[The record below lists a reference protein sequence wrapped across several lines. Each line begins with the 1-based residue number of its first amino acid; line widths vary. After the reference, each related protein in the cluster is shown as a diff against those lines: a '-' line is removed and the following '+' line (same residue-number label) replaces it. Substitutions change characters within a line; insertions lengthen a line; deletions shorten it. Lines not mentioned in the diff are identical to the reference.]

1 MNKVFCRKKRILPS
15 FFTGFLILFNLF
27 LFSACGLD
35 TFFVINAPTEIIH
48 EPTYQ
53 NTIDEADRYFEFRTN
68 ENQDDSVIFLGT
80 DVYYKIY
87 SDSSRLTS
95 EHSSIMQLAN
105 SDNSSNQAAD
115 RMIASYRFQ
124 PLRAKGH
131 TDQVVLVPNKNSNR
145 RVKIRLVDIRPYDVA
160 QISISDSIVDIP
172 VRALPNSPSFDFFS
186 GADDMKPKSDDADT
200 NMSSSSTDPDV
211 YYVSMFAVA
220 VGQDNTYARLYSNV
234 LYLGSVQISR
244 N

>member
-1 MNKVFCRKKRILPS
+1 MKRLLAGIGVL
-15 FFTGFLILFNLF
+15 FLSFNLT
-27 LFSACGLD
+27 ANELD
-35 TFFVINAPTEIIH
+35 TFDLKTYHPENFGLTDLSCEIR
-48 EPTYQ
+48 
-53 NTIDEADRYFEFRTN
+53 IDN
-68 ENQDDSVIFLGT
+68 LLQQLNQLSIFGKLT